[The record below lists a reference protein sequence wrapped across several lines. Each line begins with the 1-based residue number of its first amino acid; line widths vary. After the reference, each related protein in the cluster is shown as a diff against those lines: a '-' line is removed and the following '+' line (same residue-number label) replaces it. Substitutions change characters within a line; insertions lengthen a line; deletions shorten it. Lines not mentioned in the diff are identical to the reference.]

1 MRYVERIEVGMVH
14 VNEPTIGGE
23 AQLPFGG
30 AKQTGVGPREMGE
43 EGLHFFTELKTVFLN
58 YAGTGAQAAIR

>member
-1 MRYVERIEVGMVH
+1 MRFIEDAEVGMVH

-30 AKQTGVGPREMGE
+30 AKATGVGPREMSE
-43 EGLHFFTELKTVFLN
+43 EGTHFFTELKTVFIN
-58 YAGTGAQAAIR
+58 FSGSGERAMIR